1 MKILQIKFHT
11 LIFGQSYHVDKEII
25 ETREVLEFR
34 FSCQDL
40 IKEQNII
47 DRSKVLD
54 KSNPYF
60 RLERLNREDQSWEVV
75 WKSEVIKD
83 SLNPTWM
90 EARLPL
96 QLLCNDQ
103 HENPLKITIWDY
115 EKHSTSHVLMGF
127 VESTVAELVAKAK
140 ENTIPVLLVKR
151 EKKKLLGGSK
161 LRTMGLL
168 KVLKASVITIP
179 SMLSYLSGGCSLDLM
194 IGIDCT
200 LANGERGNEKCLH
213 YAASHWL
220 NDYQAGIHKLGII
233 MENFARGRYSSVWG
247 YGAKIK
253 DEVKDIHLMADHL
266 CLGKEL
272 LQVYDKHV
280 VDNPDLGLGPTA
292 KLRPLIQAAT
302 FQTIRSSRRRQCYT
316 VLCIFTAGK
325 IDDLQETIDLICT
338 AAEDAPLSV
347 IMIGVGNRDF
357 SAVEKLLG
365 DETERLRDSRG
376 IPIAREIVNFVSF
389 KQHAGNATEVI
400 AEALKDIP
408 EQFVTF
414 FVNNG
419 TKPLPPV
426 AAPDFGAFASS
437 ASPRRNGK
445 KGKHSQSR
453 SRSSSPHEESNGN
466 KPRRGSRR

>member
-1 MKILQIKFHT
+1 
-11 LIFGQSYHVDKEII
+11 
-25 ETREVLEFR
+25 
-34 FSCQDL
+34 L
-40 IKEQNII
+40 IKEQSLI
-47 DRSKVLD
+47 DQSKVLD

-75 WKSEVIKD
+75 WKSEVVKD

-96 QLLCNDQ
+96 QLLCNDEQ
-103 HENPLKITIWDY
+103 ENPLKITIWDY
-115 EKHSTSHVLMGF
+115 EKHSSSHDLMGF
-127 VESTVAELVAKAK
+127 VESTVAELVTKAK
-140 ENTIPVLLVKR
+140 ERTIPVLLVKR
-151 EKKKLLGGSK
+151 EKRKWFGGSK
-161 LRTMGLL
+161 LKTVGLL

-179 SMLSYLSGGCSLDLM
+179 SMLQYLSGGCSLDLM

-200 LANGERGNEKCLH
+200 LANGELSSEKCLH

-220 NDYQAGIHKLGII
+220 NDYQAGIQKLGTI
-233 MENFARGRYSSVWG
+233 MENFARGKHSNIWG
-247 YGAKIK
+247 YGAKIR
-253 DEVKDIHLMADHL
+253 DEVKDIFLMADHL

-272 LQVYDKHV
+272 LRVYDKNIV
-280 VDNPDLGLGPTA
+280 ENPDFALGPSA
-292 KLRPLIQAAT
+292 KLQPLIQAAT
-302 FQTIRSSRRRQCYT
+302 FRTIRSSKRRQCYT

-325 IDDLQETIDLICT
+325 VDDLQETIDLICT
-338 AAEDAPLSV
+338 AAEDAPLSIV
-347 IMIGVGNRDF
+347 IIGVGNRDF

-389 KQHAGNATEVI
+389 KQFAGNATEVV

-408 EQFVTF
+408 EQFVAH

-426 AAPDFGAFASS
+426 AAPDFGAFAVATAVSK
-437 ASPRRNGK
+437 NGK
-445 KGKHSQSR
+445 KSKDSLSR
-453 SRSSSPHEESNGN
+453 SRSTSSMNVENSGS
-466 KPRRGSRR
+466 KSRRSSKR

>member
-1 MKILQIKFHT
+1 M
-11 LIFGQSYHVDKEII
+11 
-25 ETREVLEFR
+25 
-34 FSCQDL
+34 
-40 IKEQNII
+40 
-47 DRSKVLD
+47 D

-103 HENPLKITIWDY
+103 QENPLKITIWDY
-115 EKHSTSHVLMGF
+115 EKHSSSHDLMGF

-151 EKKKLLGGSK
+151 EKRKWFGGSK
-161 LRTMGLL
+161 LKTVGLL

-179 SMLSYLSGGCSLDLM
+179 SMLQYLSGGCSLDLM

-200 LANGERGNEKCLH
+200 LANGEKASEKCLH

-220 NDYQAGIHKLGII
+220 NDYQAGIQKLGSI
-233 MENFARGRYSSVWG
+233 MENFARGKHSNMWG
-247 YGAKIK
+247 YGAKIQEETK
-253 DEVKDIHLMADHL
+253 DLYLMADHL

-272 LQVYDKHV
+272 LHVYDKNV
-280 VDNPDLGLGPTA
+280 VENADFNLGPTA
-292 KLRPLIQAAT
+292 KLQPLIQAAT
-302 FQTIRSSRRRQCYT
+302 FRTIRSSKRRQCYT
-316 VLCIFTAGK
+316 VVCIFSAGK
-325 IDDLQETIDLICT
+325 IDDIQETIDLVCT
-338 AAEDAPLSV
+338 AAEDAPLS
-347 IMIGVGNRDF
+347 IIIIGVGNRDF

-365 DETERLRDSRG
+365 NETERLRDSRG
-376 IPIAREIVNFVSF
+376 IPIAREVVNFVSF
-389 KQHAGNATEVI
+389 KQFAGNATEVV

-408 EQFVTF
+408 EQFVTH
-414 FVNNG
+414 FVTNG

-426 AAPDFGAFASS
+426 PAPDFGVFA
-437 ASPRRNGK
+437 AAAALNKNGK
-445 KGKHSQSR
+445 KLKKSLSRNPSASSIHDEPHRGKP
-453 SRSSSPHEESNGN
+453 SRSS
-466 KPRRGSRR
+466 KR